1 MSFYLRKEWI
11 DQEDGIENVFIHYA
25 AVTLGEQPDWRRY
38 GETREMIAEWG
49 HNRHRRA
56 KVLKLPV
63 GLMIQ
68 ENYHLHY
75 YFSVNKGS
83 HTQTTETFVDEIIA
97 DGSFTFMDY
106 EGYYTNICV
115 YWSIDGW
122 GAPNYSAM
130 FVDGI
135 GIDHP
140 LSSLHFYGRSH
151 DWEYLSGRFNLLKS
165 IPLPHAYRGRVH
177 GPRGSRVDY
186 AYHILCKG
194 SPSGNDFAFWDNNE
208 GLNYWRELR

>member
-1 MSFYLRKEWI
+1 
-11 DQEDGIENVFIHYA
+11 
-25 AVTLGEQPDWRRY
+25 
-38 GETREMIAEWG
+38 MIAEWG

-56 KVLKLPV
+56 KVLKLPRRLN
-63 GLMIQ
+63 GAGELPPP
-68 ENYHLHY
+68 LL
-75 YFSVNKGS
+75 FSSVNKGS
-83 HTQTTETFVDEIIA
+83 HTQTTETFVEIESLLTTRLPSWIMRGTTPTFA
-97 DGSFTFMDY
+97 SIGVSTDGEPPITRQCSWM
-106 EGYYTNICV
+106 
-115 YWSIDGW
+115 
-122 GAPNYSAM
+122 
-130 FVDGI
+130 GI

-177 GPRGSRVDY
+177 GPQGLRVDY